1 MLLFNSSNPI
11 LLYYIPPVIYS
22 VSDYLGADKKRNRD
36 DIPAPQRKPSLSA
49 IPPHI
54 SGHRNRPQPSL
65 LSIVEVRS
73 VTIIVNIYLEEA
85 SLFYLHYNEDI
96 LSPDCLFHFMTD
108 HKLSS
113 SQYMLCSIP
122 AISHFS
128 YHVMLFFICA
138 NIDILIPLIYS
149 FTSFNTAFS
158 RI

>member
-11 LLYYIPPVIYS
+11 QLYYIPPVIYS

-36 DIPAPQRKPSLSA
+36 DIPAPQRKQSLSA

-96 LSPDCLFHFMTD
+96 
-108 HKLSS
+108 
-113 SQYMLCSIP
+113 
-122 AISHFS
+122 
-128 YHVMLFFICA
+128 
-138 NIDILIPLIYS
+138 
-149 FTSFNTAFS
+149 
-158 RI
+158 

>member
-1 MLLFNSSNPI
+1 MD
-11 LLYYIPPVIYS
+11 IPPVIYS

-54 SGHRNRPQPSL
+54 SGHRNRPQASL

-108 HKLSS
+108 YKLA
-113 SQYMLCSIP
+113 YTLLN
-122 AISHFS
+122 SHYLS
-128 YHVMLFFICA
+128 YFDYVMLFFICA
-138 NIDILIPLIYS
+138 NIDILIQLIYS
-149 FTSFNTAFS
+149 STSF
-158 RI
+158 